1 MAATPPL
8 QIRSSVRTPP
18 TPLHGPT
25 FDNLDPTQPRYA
37 TRASQRRASRDSLS
51 TPDAVKATT
60 RGRRLTPL
68 AGLSHRSSRSSTTNT
83 ARLHS
88 PQNSPR
94 RKSTRRV
101 QITSPT
107 SPGLGSPAPTPIPSS
122 KPQPT
127 FLSST
132 TVMADGMLP
141 TPVKTPRKKNVP
153 SVNAAARAL
162 FQDQP
167 ILGEE
172 VTTNSR
178 RGRKGRRYNGFT
190 LESFSAGEEAPTN
203 VEIFTDSRDNV
214 PQLDTSEEN
223 PFIDHPSK
231 AEGSSSRRVA
241 GTSKRRKV
249 SGEQKT
255 DSQIQQAVDNDE
267 GMIYVL

>member
-8 QIRSSVRTPP
+8 QIHSSVQTPP
-18 TPLHGPT
+18 TPRHGAASDT
-25 FDNLDPTQPRYA
+25 VDPRQPRYA
-37 TRASQRRASRDSLS
+37 TRASQRRASWDSLS
-51 TPDAVKATT
+51 TPDSVKVPPHSHRQTS
-60 RGRRLTPL
+60 LT
-68 AGLSHRSSRSSTTNT
+68 GISRRSSRSSTPNT
-83 ARLHS
+83 DRPQS
-88 PQNSPR
+88 SQNSPR
-94 RKSTRRV
+94 QKTNRRV
-101 QITSPT
+101 LITSPA
-107 SPGLGSPAPTPIPSS
+107 SPGLGSPAPTPILSS

-172 VTTNSR
+172 VTATSV
-178 RGRKGRRYNGFT
+178 RGRRGRRYNGFT
-190 LESFSAGEEAPTN
+190 LESFSAEEGSSGN
-203 VEIFTDSRDNV
+203 IQIFTDSRDNV
-214 PQLDTSEEN
+214 PQLDTSEDN
-223 PFIDHPSK
+223 PFIDHSSK

-249 SGEQKT
+249 SSEKIDPQT
-255 DSQIQQAVDNDE
+255 QQAVDNEE

>member
-8 QIRSSVRTPP
+8 QIQSSVRTPP
-18 TPLHGPT
+18 TPLHGPA
-25 FDNLDPTQPRYA
+25 FDNLNPTQPRYA
-37 TRASQRRASRDSLS
+37 TRASQHRAPRESLS
-51 TPDAVKATT
+51 TPDAVKTT
-60 RGRRLTPL
+60 PRGRRPTPL
-68 AGLSHRSSRSSTTNT
+68 AGLSRRSSRSSTPNT
-83 ARLHS
+83 VRLHS

-94 RKSTRRV
+94 RKSNRHV
-101 QITSPT
+101 QVTSPA
-107 SPGLGSPAPTPIPSS
+107 SPGLDSPAPTPIPSS

-127 FLSST
+127 FLSSA

-172 VTTNSR
+172 VAANSG
-178 RGRKGRRYNGFT
+178 RGRRGRRYNGFT
-190 LESFSAGEEAPTN
+190 LESFSTGEEASTDIQ
-203 VEIFTDSRDNV
+203 IFTDSRDNV
-214 PQLDTSEEN
+214 PQLDTSEDN
-223 PFIDHPSK
+223 PFVDHPSK
-231 AEGSSSRRVA
+231 PEGSSSRRVA

-249 SGEQKT
+249 SGEPKI
-255 DSQIQQAVDNDE
+255 DRRIQRAVDNDE

>member
-8 QIRSSVRTPP
+8 QIHSSVRTPS

-25 FDNLDPTQPRYA
+25 FDNLHQLQPRYT
-37 TRASQRRASRDSLS
+37 TRASQRRASRESLS
-51 TPDAVKATT
+51 ITDGAKATP
-60 RGRRLTPL
+60 RNRRPTPL
-68 AGLSHRSSRSSTTNT
+68 AGLSRLSSRSSTPST
-83 ARLHS
+83 AHLHS
-88 PQNSPR
+88 QNSPR
-94 RKSTRRV
+94 RKSTRRI

-107 SPGLGSPAPTPIPSS
+107 SPGLSSPAPTPIPSS
-122 KPQPT
+122 KPQST

-132 TVMADGMLP
+132 TIMADGMLP
-141 TPVKTPRKKNVP
+141 TPVKTPRKKNIP

-178 RGRKGRRYNGFT
+178 RGRTGRRYNGFT
-190 LESFSAGEEAPTN
+190 LESFTAGEEAPASIQ
-203 VEIFTDSRDNV
+203 IFTDSRDNV

-223 PFIDHPSK
+223 PFIDHPTK
-231 AEGSSSRRVA
+231 PEGSSSRRVA

-249 SGEQKT
+249 SGEQ
-255 DSQIQQAVDNDE
+255 QIDPHVQQAIDNDE

>member
-8 QIRSSVRTPP
+8 QIHSIVQTPP
-18 TPLHGPT
+18 SPRHGPSS
-25 FDNLDPTQPRYA
+25 DNFEPAQPRYA
-37 TRASQRRASRDSLS
+37 TRASQRRAQWDPPS
-51 TPDAVKATT
+51 TPDAIKATPRSHRPT
-60 RGRRLTPL
+60 SLT
-68 AGLSHRSSRSSTTNT
+68 GISHRSSRSSTPSTN
-83 ARLHS
+83 RPQS
-88 PQNSPR
+88 SQNSPR
-94 RKSTRRV
+94 RKTNRRV

-107 SPGLGSPAPTPIPSS
+107 SPGLSSAAPTPIPSS

-153 SVNAAARAL
+153 SVNVAARAL

-167 ILGEE
+167 VLGEE
-172 VTTNSR
+172 VTATSGRAR
-178 RGRKGRRYNGFT
+178 RGRRYNGFT
-190 LESFSAGEEAPTN
+190 LESFSAQEGSSGN
-203 VEIFTDSRDNV
+203 IQIFTDSRDNV
-214 PQLDTSEEN
+214 PQLDTSEDN
-223 PFIDHPSK
+223 PFIDRPRK

-249 SGEQKT
+249 STEQKI
-255 DSQIQQAVDNDE
+255 DSQIQQAVDNEE

>member
-8 QIRSSVRTPP
+8 QIHSSVRTPS

-25 FDNLDPTQPRYA
+25 YDNLDQIQPRYA
-37 TRASQRRASRDSLS
+37 TRASQRRASRESLP
-51 TPDAVKATT
+51 TTDGAKATP

-68 AGLSHRSSRSSTTNT
+68 AGLSRLSSRSSTPST
-83 ARLHS
+83 APLHS

-107 SPGLGSPAPTPIPSS
+107 SPGLSSPAPTPIPSS
-122 KPQPT
+122 KPQST

-132 TVMADGMLP
+132 TLMADGMLP
-141 TPVKTPRKKNVP
+141 TPVKTPRKKNIP
-153 SVNAAARAL
+153 SMNAAARAL

-178 RGRKGRRYNGFT
+178 RARKGRRYNGFT
-190 LESFSAGEEAPTN
+190 LESFTAGEDVPASIQ
-203 VEIFTDSRDNV
+203 IFTDSRDNV

-223 PFIDHPSK
+223 PFIDHPTK
-231 AEGSSSRRVA
+231 PEGSSSRRVA
-241 GTSKRRKV
+241 GTSKRRKM
-249 SGEQKT
+249 SGEQHT
-255 DSQIQQAVDNDE
+255 DPHVQQAIDNDE